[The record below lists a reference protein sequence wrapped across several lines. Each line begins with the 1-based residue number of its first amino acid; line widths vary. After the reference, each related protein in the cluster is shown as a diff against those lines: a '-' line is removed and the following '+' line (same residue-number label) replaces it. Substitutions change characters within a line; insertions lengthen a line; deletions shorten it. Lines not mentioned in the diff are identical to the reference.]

1 MASTNFIRNSYK
13 IFVSN
18 LPWTVGQKELQ
29 LYFSQFGH
37 ISSAAIVYDKL
48 QGFSKGYGFVVF
60 SSRDGFNSACN
71 MNRHFLEG
79 RILTVDK
86 ANSS

>member
-1 MASTNFIRNSYK
+1 MSSSFVRNSCK
-13 IFVSN
+13 LFVSN

-29 LYFSQFGH
+29 IYFSQFGH
-37 ISSAAIVYDKL
+37 VSSASIVYDKL

-60 SSRDGFNSACN
+60 SNREGFNSASN

-79 RILTVDK
+79 RILTVTR
-86 ANSS
+86 ANNP